1 MEKGKLMKVQAAD
14 AIALS
19 PEVKAALGQMGEI
32 MRSMADMLRATNE
45 RMASLE
51 REVRLMTKVTPAQ
64 ANAINEAIRQRAVEL
79 CGEYRAKGCE
89 KAAANAIRRAV
100 RLTTG
105 VNSIRELPR
114 CEYAVAMEQVK
125 MWDDF
130 KTMKALRSKADK
142 EARHE

>member
-1 MEKGKLMKVQAAD
+1 MEKGKLMKVQDAE

-64 ANAINEAIRQRAVEL
+64 ANAINEAIRQRAGAMRGVSGEGMRESRSERDPAGRSPDHRRQQHPGIATMRIC
-79 CGEYRAKGCE
+79 CGNG
-89 KAAANAIRRAV
+89 
-100 RLTTG
+100 TG
-105 VNSIRELPR
+105 KDVG
-114 CEYAVAMEQVK
+114 
-125 MWDDF
+125 
-130 KTMKALRSKADK
+130 
-142 EARHE
+142 

>member
-1 MEKGKLMKVQAAD
+1 MEKGKLMKVQAAE

-89 KAAANAIRRAV
+89 KAAANAIRRIRVWTVGTRRWLPGCASAYCK
-100 RLTTG
+100 TG
-105 VNSIRELPR
+105 SCWIFTFRACPAFR
-114 CEYAVAMEQVK
+114 
-125 MWDDF
+125 
-130 KTMKALRSKADK
+130 
-142 EARHE
+142 